1 MANIK
6 EWYTVDEAS
15 EYLGVS
21 RRTIYKMTKEGRLN
35 TYLLSEKRTRRIR
48 KEDLDKV
55 PRLLEDETEK
65 QRAQALTSLS
75 AIADPV
81 LADLWD
87 NEKDSAY
94 DSL

>member
-21 RRTIYKMTKEGRLN
+21 RRTIYKMTKEGRLK

-48 KEDLDKV
+48 REDLEKV

-65 QRAQALTSLS
+65 QLIQASTSLS
-75 AIADPV
+75 AVSDPV